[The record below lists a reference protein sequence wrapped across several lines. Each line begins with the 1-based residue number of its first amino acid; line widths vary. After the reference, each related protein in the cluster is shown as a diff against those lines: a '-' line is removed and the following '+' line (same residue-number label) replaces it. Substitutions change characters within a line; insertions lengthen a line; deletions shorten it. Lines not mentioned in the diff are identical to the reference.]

1 MFDFFPTQDE
11 RTTGR
16 PQRRTHEHALFHRS
30 ISYTYGLKKRKVRK
44 EKKNL
49 ATSCIPTWLGVFLQ
63 QRLQLL
69 FLLAVKLAL
78 HGQQHVLVQQ
88 HPYQVK
94 RACSNQTAFRRTCL
108 RMQRKGS
115 RGTGYLHNPE
125 GCCCLLFVGC
135 LTSQRHAS
143 VSQGRICSDNFFVL
157 PHWDRSCISNFPS
170 HPVTVYWH
178 RADQSQRWPYNA
190 RRLAG

>member
-1 MFDFFPTQDE
+1 MSNNVRVFFQRKTKGRLAGQEDGHMNMPYFTDPHLTHTGWKRGE
-11 RTTGR
+11 GKLTT
-16 PQRRTHEHALFHRS
+16 E
-30 ISYTYGLKKRKVRK
+30 
-44 EKKNL
+44 
-49 ATSCIPTWLGVFLQ
+49 CIPTWLGVFLQ

-157 PHWDRSCISNFPS
+157 PHWERSCRSNFPS